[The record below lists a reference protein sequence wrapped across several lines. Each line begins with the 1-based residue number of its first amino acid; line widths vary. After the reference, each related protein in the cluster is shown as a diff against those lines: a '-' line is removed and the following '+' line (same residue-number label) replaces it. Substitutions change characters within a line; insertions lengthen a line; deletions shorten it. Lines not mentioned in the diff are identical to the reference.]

1 MRPIFN
7 QSQFYIG
14 GVSCIELPSH
24 GKGIP
29 SSIKGS
35 PHWLEGRYL
44 LHAVC
49 VCSIMKLFT
58 LLPMLVLALLQGT
71 LATHLET
78 CQCDQVRQ
86 LVNSTVQEAVTGL
99 ENRLSLLIHSAV
111 NKINT
116 TDNSALE
123 NLENRLTDTMERLL
137 TPIQQQLDYHL
148 PQPRQQE
155 NSPDHPATSC
165 QDAFEKYRNAPSGYY
180 WISRSGSASPVRV
193 YCSMSLTCGN
203 QTGVWMR
210 VANIDMRNNSHTCPS
225 GLSLISSPKR
235 LCDIT
240 SSGCVSNSFSVQ
252 DVQYSHVCG
261 KIIGYQNRIPYA
273 FRYFSRGFN
282 RDCVYGVSLTHGQ
295 SPRKHIWTF
304 AGAPDET
311 TVDSYSHKC
320 PCINPALDPRVSFLI
335 PSFVGNDYFCDT
347 ALSVYYI
354 TVPRA
359 LQPSDPPWDGK
370 GCGPT
375 STCCSFNTPPWFV
388 KDLLSPTTD
397 DVEMRVCR
405 PAGEGSTPIEI
416 VELYVQ

>member
-1 MRPIFN
+1 MTLPILCH
-7 QSQFYIG
+7 ST
-14 GVSCIELPSH
+14 PSR
-24 GKGIP
+24 
-29 SSIKGS
+29 IKGS
-35 PHWLEGRYL
+35 LHWLEGHYL

-49 VCSIMKLFT
+49 VCSIMKLFA
-58 LLPMLVLALLQGT
+58 LLPLLVLTLLQGT

-99 ENRLSLLIHSAV
+99 EDRLSLLIHSAV
-111 NKINT
+111 NNINT

-148 PQPRQQE
+148 PPKP

-165 QDAFEKYRNAPSGYY
+165 RDAFEKYRNAPSGYY
-180 WISRSGSASPVRV
+180 WISNKSGSASPVRV

-203 QTGVWMR
+203 QTGGWMR

-225 GLSLISSPKR
+225 GLRLISFSKR
-235 LCDIT
+235 LCDGT
-240 SSGCVSNSFSVQ
+240 SDGCVSNSFSVQ

-261 KIIGYQNRIPYA
+261 KIIGYQRRVSIAFHYSNRWHDIDS
-273 FRYFSRGFN
+273 RYVN
-282 RDCVYGVSLTHGQ
+282 GVSLTHGQ

-304 AGAPDET
+304 AGAADET
-311 TVDSYSHKC
+311 VNNYSFKC
-320 PCINPALDPRVSFLI
+320 PCINPALDPRVSSRI

-347 ALSVYYI
+347 ALSVHYPS
-354 TVPRA
+354 VPNT
-359 LQPSDPPWDGK
+359 LQPSDPLWDGK
-370 GCGPT
+370 GCGPA

-388 KDLLSPTTD
+388 KDLPSPTTD
-397 DVEMRVCR
+397 DLEMRVCR
-405 PAGEGSTPIEI
+405 PDGSESTPVEI

>member
-1 MRPIFN
+1 
-7 QSQFYIG
+7 
-14 GVSCIELPSH
+14 
-24 GKGIP
+24 
-29 SSIKGS
+29 
-35 PHWLEGRYL
+35 
-44 LHAVC
+44 
-49 VCSIMKLFT
+49 MKLFA
-58 LLPMLVLALLQGT
+58 LLPLLVLTLLQGT

-99 ENRLSLLIHSAV
+99 EDRLSLLIHSAV
-111 NKINT
+111 NNINT

-123 NLENRLTDTMERLL
+123 NLESRLTGTMERLL

-148 PQPRQQE
+148 TIEP
-155 NSPDHPATSC
+155 NSEDHPAISC

-203 QTGVWMR
+203 QTGGWMR

-240 SSGCVSNSFSVQ
+240 NYRTCVSNSFSVQ

-261 KIIGYQNRIPYA
+261 KIIGYQNEVPIA
-273 FRYFSRGFN
+273 FHYSSHGI
-282 RDCVYGVSLTHGQ
+282 DGEYVYGVSLTHGQ
-295 SPRKHIWTF
+295 NPRKHIWTF
-304 AGAPDET
+304 AGALDET
-311 TVDSYSHKC
+311 VNHYSYKC
-320 PCINPALDPRVSFLI
+320 PCINTALPRVSSRI

-347 ALSVYYI
+347 ALSVRYD
-354 TVPRA
+354 TVPYA
-359 LQPSDPPWDGK
+359 LQPSDPLWDGR

-375 STCCSFNTPPWFV
+375 NTCCSFNAPPWFV
-388 KDLLSPTTD
+388 KDLPSPTTD
-397 DVEMRVCR
+397 SVEMRVCR
-405 PAGEGSTPIEI
+405 SQSTSTSSTPIEI